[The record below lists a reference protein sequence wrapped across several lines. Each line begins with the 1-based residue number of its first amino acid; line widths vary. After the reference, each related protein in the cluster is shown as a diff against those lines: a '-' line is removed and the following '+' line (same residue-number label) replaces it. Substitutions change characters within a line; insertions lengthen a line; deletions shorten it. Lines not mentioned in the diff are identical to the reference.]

1 MPLRIPPGR
10 AGRLWLRERLAVA
23 DRAADVLEQKRRVL
37 LEQSRRLRQL
47 AEETHGTWEDACRLA
62 DTWHLRAA
70 LVGGEDQF
78 HAAAAG
84 VAGPAEARIAW
95 RSAMGLA
102 YPADAECL
110 LPAAV
115 SVAGIA
121 DTAALHYAAEAH
133 RAALVAAVAHGAA
146 QRAADLVTNEL
157 EATTRRLRAIE
168 RRWIP
173 GLETGLREVGK
184 RLDERER
191 EDAVRARWAQERLE
205 AAGRRA
211 SPD

>member
-1 MPLRIPPGR
+1 MPLRVPQGR
-10 AGRLWLRERLAVA
+10 TGRLWLRERLAVA
-23 DRAADVLEQKRRVL
+23 ERAADVLEQKRRVL
-37 LEQSRRLRQL
+37 LEESRRLLDL
-47 AEETHGTWEDACRLA
+47 AEETRGTWEDACRLA
-62 DTWHLRAA
+62 ETWHLRAA

-78 HAAAAG
+78 DAAAAYVG
-84 VAGPAEARIAW
+84 GPAEARIAW
-95 RSAMGLA
+95 RSSMGLS
-102 YPADAECL
+102 YPGDVECL
-110 LPAAV
+110 LPDAV

-121 DTAALHYAAEAH
+121 DTAALHYAVAAQ

-173 GLETGLREVGK
+173 RLETALREVGK

-205 AAGRRA
+205 AAGRGP
-211 SPD
+211 SLG

>member
-1 MPLRIPPGR
+1 MPLHVPPGR
-10 AGRLWLRERLAVA
+10 TGRLWLRERLVVA
-23 DRAADVLEQKRRVL
+23 ERAADVLEQKRRVL
-37 LEQSRRLRQL
+37 LAQSLRLRHL
-47 AEETHGTWEDACRLA
+47 AEETRDSWEDACRLA
-62 DTWHLRAA
+62 ETWHLRAA

-78 HAAAAG
+78 LASAHLAG
-84 VAGPAEARIAW
+84 EAEARIAW
-95 RSAMGLA
+95 RSTMGLA

-110 LPAAV
+110 LPDAV
-115 SVAGIA
+115 SVGGIA
-121 DTAALHYAAEAH
+121 DTAALRYAVDAH

-146 QRAADLVTNEL
+146 RRAADLVANEL

-173 GLETGLREVGK
+173 RLETALREVGG

-205 AAGRRA
+205 AAGRGT
-211 SPD
+211 SPG